1 MLMGKETLTLKRAVE
16 CASSKMLMGTSG
28 KGLAGIF
35 RSIMF
40 NQIE

>member
-1 MLMGKETLTLKRAVE
+1 MGRGTLILRKAAEFASSRMLMDI
-16 CASSKMLMGTSG
+16 SG

-40 NQIE
+40 NKIE